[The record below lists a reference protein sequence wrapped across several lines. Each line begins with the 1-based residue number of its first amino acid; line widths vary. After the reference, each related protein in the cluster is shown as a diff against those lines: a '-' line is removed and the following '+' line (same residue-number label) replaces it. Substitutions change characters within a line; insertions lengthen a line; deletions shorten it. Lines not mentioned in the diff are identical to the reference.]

1 VSDTLRRRIA
11 AGLLIV
17 GVVVAVLAIEDV
29 GPFSDPVTEEQRVQ
43 STVERFFGAA
53 SEGDSKTFCD
63 LLTSAARQALEVST
77 AQRLQTDQTPECTKI
92 LDVLAPVFKDS
103 QVSVRY
109 VSVSGNRARVEA
121 RYRVSGS
128 GAQPRTV
135 LLLDEDG
142 IWRISDP
149 G

>member
-1 VSDTLRRRIA
+1 MSDTLRRRIA

-17 GVVVAVLAIEDV
+17 GIVVAVLAISDW
-29 GPFSDPVTEEQRVQ
+29 GPFSDPVTEEERVQ
-43 STVERFFGAA
+43 ATVERFFGAA
-53 SEGDSKTFCD
+53 SEGDSKTFCG
-63 LLTSAARQALEVST
+63 LLTSDARQALEVST
-77 AQRLQTDQTPECTKI
+77 AQRLQTDETPKCTQI

-103 QVSVRY
+103 AVSVRY

-121 RYRVSGS
+121 RYRVAGS

-142 IWRISDP
+142 EWRISDP